1 MNITNIK
8 NDLNLFKDETLKA
21 LRDIEKQLL
30 EKIKIKMIETE
41 IKIADFDNKLTKF
54 QEINK
59 RMYDSVF
66 EQQIYLEKI
75 NHLTEFK
82 SRTETRLISFDVKL
96 SNYLSDLI
104 NIKNRYDKIF
114 LEQLTVP
121 GIIGPSCKFKS
132 ISDYLNDT
140 INNADQLKME
150 KDLMKKQ
157 INELKIKNELFE
169 KNLVL
174 SADNAISTSKLY
186 TDTKVNEIKNL
197 IVKKFEDFDD
207 ILVNTK
213 SKIEENV
220 LKNEQISTAIKN
232 EIKLTKDEIINLV
245 EEKNKENEKIKNEI
259 KKNQNS
265 EMKKELN
272 EIKKNFT
279 ELKKNMEKQIVNAY
293 KLGKNKNMMNSYN
306 SNNNIFLK
314 TNSNMITSET
324 KIKNNFG
331 ETEIIKVTSQNTDK
345 PNFSSNKL
353 FTKKNSNNNIN
364 INKSINTISNI
375 LKSQNDLNKYTNN
388 INKDNKENDN
398 QLNMQ
403 EKYHMN
409 IGGKNIQIKN
419 SERSSSNIYNNLKEK
434 KNENK
439 TEYFTI
445 KNPINTINNH
455 QENKIIIPQKL
466 SDKIIS
472 SNEKNLLHIKKR
484 KSRNKSFSKIENNIV
499 LIEDKNLSNE
509 VDLNNINNNNNNN
522 NLDEQKIK
530 KLNSENKNKKKKKYV
545 IHSIDGENTLKK
557 LNRKISEYNF
567 LKKNKEKK
575 NIPIKLMKNKIQSIN
590 DNNNAYLQ
598 QQSPTLGLYKEYF
611 NRKLK
616 EKKERQKLNEIINI
630 PTKVSPVFG
639 RTAYTEFIKANN
651 DIDLKNYN
659 GNMNIIINDNIDENI
674 DKFQYFNTINGESS
688 PKLYSK
694 NDKDKKVEKIE
705 DDSANL
711 SV

>member
-293 KLGKNKNMMNSYN
+293 NLGKNKNMINSYN

-419 SERSSSNIYNNLKEK
+419 SERSSSNIYSNLKEK

-455 QENKIIIPQKL
+455 QENKIIMPQKI

-472 SNEKNLLHIKKR
+472 SNEKHLLHIKKR